1 MSSRPRAL
9 GQAVVVVLLVV
20 LVGALAGLV
29 WQWLWDP
36 PRGVVMNHRWVQDEV
51 GLRGDFAG
59 TGTYVAVATVA
70 GLLAGLGVALSSR
83 RHELVTLVALVVGS
97 LLAGWVMYRVG
108 VALAP
113 PSPDLLARTAR
124 EGARLPG
131 TLRVSGASPFLALPA
146 GSLLGLIVVFV
157 GLSRRRD
164 RHPQVT
170 VAR

>member
-20 LVGALAGLV
+20 LVGAVAGLV

-113 PSPDLLARTAR
+113 PSP
-124 EGARLPG
+124 G
-131 TLRVSGASPFLALPA
+131 PA
-146 GSLLGLIVVFV
+146 GPHRARGHPAAGDAAGL
-157 GLSRRRD
+157 RRQSVPGPPGRG
-164 RHPQVT
+164 PCSG
-170 VAR
+170 